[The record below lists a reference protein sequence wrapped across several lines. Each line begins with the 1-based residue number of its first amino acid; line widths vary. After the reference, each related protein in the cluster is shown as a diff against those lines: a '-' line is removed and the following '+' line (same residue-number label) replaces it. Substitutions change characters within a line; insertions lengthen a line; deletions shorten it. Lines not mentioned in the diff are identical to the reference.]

1 MGANRKRVLMMR
13 QFESGK
19 HVKLDVP
26 DPYYGGDDGFATG
39 YQLLAANT
47 DPLLDYLCHW
57 QNP

>member
-1 MGANRKRVLMMR
+1 MMR